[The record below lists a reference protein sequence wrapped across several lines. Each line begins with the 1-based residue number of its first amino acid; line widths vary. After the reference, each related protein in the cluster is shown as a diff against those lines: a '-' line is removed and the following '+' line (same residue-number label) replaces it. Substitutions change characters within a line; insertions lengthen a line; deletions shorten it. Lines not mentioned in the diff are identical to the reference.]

1 MKYRLL
7 AICGSGIATSTVA
20 AEKCHKLLQEKGFDV
35 EILECNATDVA
46 AKLATFKPHVVV
58 PTTSISDSLLGGVK
72 RFSGLPFITGVGM
85 DKTVNDI
92 AEYLK
97 TIQS

>member
-20 AEKCHKLLQEKGFDV
+20 AEKCHQKLKEKGLDV

-58 PTTSISDSLLGGVK
+58 PTTSISDSMLGGVK
-72 RFSGLPFITGVGM
+72 RFPGLPFITGMGI
-85 DKTVNDI
+85 DKVVDEI

-97 TIQS
+97 TIKE